1 MKKWTVVYLFEFA
14 WKKIWALVCAAII
27 CAAATFSY
35 CHFVATPRYTATA
48 AVMVTNGA
56 IVENNVGYEK
66 VQGTDISAS
75 LSLSNT
81 VVDLLNTPD
90 IYKAL
95 AQKLGDKYTYNQLM
109 GMISAERKGDETLF
123 INISTTTTNRSESVR
138 IANAYAALVPEY
150 VSKFVPYSNVLIA
163 SQADSA
169 RKAFPSTA
177 RSTVIAAII
186 GAVLIY
192 VALFIA
198 EDLNKAVSSE
208 NDFVEV
214 YKIPLLGTV
223 PDFENGANESYYA
236 KGGNQ
241 YGN

>member
-14 WKKIWALVCAAII
+14 WKRIWALICAAII

-35 CHFVATPRYTATA
+35 CYFVATPRYTATA
-48 AVMVTNGA
+48 SVMVTNGA
-56 IVENNVGYEK
+56 IVDNNVGYEK

-90 IYKAL
+90 IYKTL
-95 AQKLGDKYTYNQLM
+95 AQKLGNKYTYSQLK
-109 GMISAERKGDETLF
+109 GMIGAERKGDETLI
-123 INISTTTTNRSESVR
+123 INVSATTIEPSESIR
-138 IANAYAALVPEY
+138 IVNSYAALVPEY
-150 VSKFVPYSNVLIA
+150 INKFVPYSNVLVA
-163 SQADSA
+163 AEADNA
-169 RKAFPSTA
+169 RKAFPN
-177 RSTVIAAII
+177 TVRVTIIAAFA
-186 GAVLIY
+186 GAILLY

-198 EDLNKAVSSE
+198 EDLNKTVDSQNE
-208 NDFVEV
+208 FVET

-223 PDFENGANESYYA
+223 PDFEGSGNDAYYA
-236 KGGNQ
+236 KGGSR